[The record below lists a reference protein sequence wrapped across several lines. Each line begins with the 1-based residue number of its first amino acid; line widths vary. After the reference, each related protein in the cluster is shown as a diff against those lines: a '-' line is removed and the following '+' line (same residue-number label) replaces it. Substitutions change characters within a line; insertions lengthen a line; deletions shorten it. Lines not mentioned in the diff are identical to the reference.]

1 MYVPLMHKQVLC
13 LTAVTI
19 QDYICIVT
27 TGDQPV
33 ETCPSLCST
42 SLSMHNTITQ
52 LFACLLPL
60 SSSRI
65 KYFYQKFILSKYCF
79 ICQRSLPAF
88 ESSTSPAVYNQCSGG
103 DQFQEQSPAKT
114 EILVTPISSRKWSW
128 ASTWAV
134 IPIRLGLTK
143 SVW

>member
-103 DQFQEQSPAKT
+103 DQFQEQSPGENRNSCHAHIKS
-114 EILVTPISSRKWSW
+114 EMIMGEYLSSNPYTPR
-128 ASTWAV
+128 
-134 IPIRLGLTK
+134 PY
-143 SVW
+143 